1 MELLKNTTL
10 KGFQLKII
18 DRKTV
23 SNRKM
28 GAYCHVRFAAGVYGL
43 GDRVDEVARDAK
55 VTHLHLA
62 SPVHEDV

>member
-1 MELLKNTTL
+1 MELFKNTTL
-10 KGFQLKII
+10 KGFQLTII
-18 DRKTV
+18 DGKTV
-23 SNRKM
+23 CNRKM